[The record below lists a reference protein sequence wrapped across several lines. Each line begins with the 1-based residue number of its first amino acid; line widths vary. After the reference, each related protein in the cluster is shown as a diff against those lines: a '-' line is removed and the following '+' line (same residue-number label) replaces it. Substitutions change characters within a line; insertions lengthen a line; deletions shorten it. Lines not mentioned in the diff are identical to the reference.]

1 MALILDSS
9 AVSQLDGLRKQG
21 IKTLGDAAFVV
32 QLDSSDSTEQIL
44 KLETKVFGAD
54 PLPGDLARL
63 RRLLTMAHTMAAVEF
78 RRASEEHDGCKMPK
92 PERELR
98 MTALRKKLGSVITTG
113 HNEPSLALISAIF
126 SIKEKNSLAHLPLAQ
141 CTSRRQELMGQKTED
156 KLKMVDGQLKLITGP
171 VLQCDVGNPLLARQA
186 MRRRSLAMELVG
198 IASYEILEAVNEEL
212 FGYLQ
217 EPPPSSYV
225 PPTLERILRADSELW
240 SLIGEHQMQGLMA
253 DATGTLPIDKATQ
266 EFCTHARVTHNL
278 QPLPSVSAKGSGDT
292 SDSGMPK
299 RARSTMTSSTSAPKA
314 VAKAKARSN
323 RVPKAP
329 QELVGLPYTSGCCY
343 SYNLKTCDKTHCPH
357 KHICAKCGQKHPFK
371 DCNSSRR

>member
-1 MALILDSS
+1 MWRPD
-9 AVSQLDGLRKQG
+9 KQG

-32 QLDSSDSTEQIL
+32 QLESSDTTEQIS
-44 KLETKVFGAD
+44 KLGAKVFGAD

-92 PERELR
+92 PERELC
-98 MTALRKKLGSVITTG
+98 MSALRKKLGSVITTG
-113 HNEPSLALISAIF
+113 HNEPSLSLISAIF

-156 KLKMVDGQLKLITGP
+156 KLKMIDGKLKLVSGP
-171 VLQCDVGNPLLARQA
+171 VLQCDIGNPLLARQA
-186 MRRRSLAMELVG
+186 MRRRRLAMELVG
-198 IASYEILEAVNEEL
+198 IASYEILEAVNEEM

-240 SLIGEHQMQGLMA
+240 SLIGEHQMQGLLA
-253 DATGTLPIDKATQ
+253 DAAGVLPIDKAIQ

-278 QPLPSVSAKGSGDT
+278 QPLPAPGTKRPGEAADSSA
-292 SDSGMPK
+292 PK
-299 RARSTMTSSTSAPKA
+299 RAKTMTSSAPA
-314 VAKAKARSN
+314 ARSSAKAKSRPN

-343 SYNLKTCDKTHCPH
+343 SYNLKTCDKTDCPH
-357 KHICAKCGQKHPFK
+357 KHVCAKCGQKHPFK
-371 DCNSSRR
+371 DCNTSRR